1 MHKKI
6 EIIERVTGIDGQI
19 EERVLTCW
27 KNINLSVKQKDKIV
41 IGTGIE
47 INIRKRQVKKL
58 GKIVH
63 MTRYE
68 FDILQFLVRRP
79 NMIFSKE
86 MIYDRIWNEPYSGD
100 YNVVMRHICN
110 IRKKIEDDPVHPL
123 YIQTVRG
130 VGYRFNG
137 NLGSE

>member
-110 IRKKIEDDPVHPL
+110 IREKIEDDPGQPL

>member
-6 EIIERVTGIDGQI
+6 EIIERVTGLNGQI

-27 KNINLSVKQKDKIV
+27 KNINLSLKQKDKIV

-47 INIRKRQVKKL
+47 IDIPKRQVKKY
-58 GKIVH
+58 GEIIN

-86 MIYDRIWNEPYSGD
+86 MIYDLIWNEPYSGD
-100 YNVVMRHICN
+100 YNVVMRYICN
-110 IRKKIEDDPVHPL
+110 IREKIEDDPSHPI